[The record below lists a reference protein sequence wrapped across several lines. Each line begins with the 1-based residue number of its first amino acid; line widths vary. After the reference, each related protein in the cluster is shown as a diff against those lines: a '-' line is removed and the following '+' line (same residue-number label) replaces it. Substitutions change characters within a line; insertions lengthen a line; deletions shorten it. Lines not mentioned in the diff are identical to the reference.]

1 MNPVRKHPGLFLGS
15 LIILVLIGIGFVPR
29 PILVDIVQVDRSPL
43 RVTIEEEG
51 KTRVIDH
58 YLLSAP
64 VDGYLR
70 RIDLH
75 VGDPV
80 SRGQQIGN
88 LEPLRPA
95 VLDTRARAEAE
106 ARIAAA
112 TAALNAAEQ
121 EVRAAD
127 ADASYAADEA
137 GRIRQLHV
145 SGAVSLD
152 RLQSAEADA
161 RRTLARLES
170 ARFAVQIAQY
180 EKIASEASLK
190 YSVVGTEDE
199 QAETV
204 ILRAPVDGSV
214 LKLHHQSEGVVYKGE
229 PLVDLGDPHSLE
241 IVVEVLSRDAVR
253 ITEGMRVL
261 LTRWGGDGTLQGS
274 VRIIEPTGFTKISAL
289 GVEEQRVLV
298 IVDIDSAPELWE
310 RLGDGYRVETA
321 FILWEEPEVL
331 QIPTSAM
338 FREGDGWAVYVVN
351 QNRAERRKVEPGQ
364 RGGIYTQVLSGLE
377 QGEQIINH
385 PGDNLEAGSRVRL
398 R

>member
-15 LIILVLIGIGFVPR
+15 LIILILIGIGFVPR
-29 PILVDIVQVDRSPL
+29 PILVDIVTVKRAPL

-121 EVRAAD
+121 EIRAAD
-127 ADASYAADEA
+127 ADAGYAAEEL
-137 GRIRQLHV
+137 GRIRQLQA
-145 SGAVSLD
+145 SGAISLD
-152 RLQSAEADA
+152 RLQQAEADA

-170 ARFAVQIAQY
+170 ARFAAQIAQY

-190 YSVVGTEDE
+190 YSVAGTADE

-204 ILRAPVDGSV
+204 TLRAPVDGSV
-214 LKLHHQSEGVVYKGE
+214 LKIHHQSEGVVYKGE
-229 PLVDLGDPHSLE
+229 PLVDLGDPHTLE

-274 VRIIEPTGFTKISAL
+274 VRTIEPTGFTKISAL

-338 FREGDGWAVYVVN
+338 FRDSDGWAVYVVS
-351 QNRAERRKVEPGQ
+351 QNRAELRKVEPGQ

-377 QGEQIINH
+377 EGEQIINH
-385 PGDNLEAGSRVRL
+385 PGDNLEVGSRVRS

>member
-1 MNPVRKHPGLFLGS
+1 MNPLRKHPGLIFGS
-15 LIILVLIGIGFVPR
+15 LIILVLTGIGFVPR
-29 PILVDIVQVDRSPL
+29 PVLVDIVTVKRSPL

-70 RIDLH
+70 RINLH

-80 SRGQQIGN
+80 SRGQTIGS

-112 TAALNAAEQ
+112 TAALKAAEQ
-121 EVRAAD
+121 EVSAAD
-127 ADASYAADEA
+127 ADAGYAADEL
-137 GRIRQLHV
+137 GRIRQLHE

-152 RLQSAEADA
+152 KLQQAEADA

-180 EKIASEASLK
+180 EKIAAEASLK
-190 YSVVGTEDE
+190 YSVVATADE
-199 QAETV
+199 QSETV
-204 ILRAPVDGSV
+204 TLSSPVDGSV
-214 LKLHHQSEGVVYKGE
+214 LKIHHQSEGVVYKGE

-274 VRIIEPTGFTKISAL
+274 VRTIEPTGFTKISAL
-289 GVEEQRVLV
+289 GVEEQRVQV
-298 IVDIDSAPELWE
+298 IVDIDSAPQLWE

-338 FREGDGWAVYVVN
+338 FRQGDGWAVYVVTN
-351 QNRAERRKVEPGQ
+351 KRAETRNVEPGQ
-364 RGGIYTQVLSGLE
+364 RGGIYTQILSGLDV
-377 QGEQIINH
+377 GVQIINH
-385 PGDNLEAGSRVRL
+385 PGDNLEAGSRVRS

>member
-15 LIILVLIGIGFVPR
+15 LIILILIGIGFVPR
-29 PILVDIVQVDRSPL
+29 PILVDMVTVKRAPL

-127 ADASYAADEA
+127 ADASYAADEV
-137 GRIRQLHV
+137 GRIRQLHK

-152 RLQSAEADA
+152 RLQQAEADA
-161 RRTLARLES
+161 RRTQARLES

-229 PLVDLGDPHSLE
+229 PLVDLGDPHTLE

-253 ITEGMRVL
+253 ISEGMRVL

-274 VRIIEPTGFTKISAL
+274 VRTIEPTGFTKISAL

-338 FREGDGWAVYVVN
+338 FRDGDGWAVYVVN

-377 QGEQIINH
+377 EGDQIINH
-385 PGDNLEAGSRVRL
+385 PGDNLEVGNRVRS